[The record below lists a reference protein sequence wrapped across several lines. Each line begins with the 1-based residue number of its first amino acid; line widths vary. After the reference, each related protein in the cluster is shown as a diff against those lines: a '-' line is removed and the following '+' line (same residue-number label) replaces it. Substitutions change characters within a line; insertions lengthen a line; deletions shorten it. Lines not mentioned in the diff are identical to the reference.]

1 MNLPAKKQALIKGI
15 PLCESPFHLEND
27 EPQEA
32 WRLNGEG
39 REDIQMG
46 ITITANPQNPELSIP
61 INFLFW
67 GFVIAYVFHILEES
81 VLGDVFVE
89 KVRRLYWAEYSWNKF
104 IGFNAVLMFLN
115 ILAVV
120 LFEYL
125 GGAWIVFPLGLAV
138 ERILNGFYHLY
149 ETMKMKEFSSGL
161 LSSVIFWILGYF
173 LIKDSI
179 MKGEIASRYV
189 IVAVI
194 IGVVIEFFM
203 TGFMFIAPLRRK
215 MIKMSRIKSKKD
227 VS

>member
-1 MNLPAKKQALIKGI
+1 
-15 PLCESPFHLEND
+15 
-27 EPQEA
+27 
-32 WRLNGEG
+32 
-39 REDIQMG
+39 MG
-46 ITITANPQNPELSIP
+46 ITITANPQNPELFIP